1 MKVIKYF
8 SVISVILV
16 VVGCTTA
23 PKLSPLQK
31 REITTRIIDGS
42 YDNTYRSILVVLQDQ
57 GYIIKNTDMN
67 TGLINAIADR
77 ETGGGSQFMQSLFS
91 GYVSNKGSELDC
103 SFMVSKISD
112 GKTDVRINIQESKYG
127 QSSKGGSSGK
137 QSVKT
142 IYDVEIYS
150 SLFNEILTEVKRREA
165 INMSAEDET
174 EDVKTNEAD
183 AVPVEE

>member
-1 MKVIKYF
+1 MIKNLTFITVMLVIVT
-8 SVISVILV
+8 S
-16 VVGCTTA
+16 CTTA

-42 YDNTYRSILVVLQDQ
+42 YDNTYRSILTVLQDQ

-67 TGLINAIADR
+67 SGLINAVADR
-77 ETGGGSQFMQSLFS
+77 ETGGGSQFAQALFM

-127 QSSKGGSSGK
+127 QSSKWSGSGK

-150 SLFNEILTEVKRREA
+150 SLFNDILTEVKRREA
-165 INMSAEDET
+165 INLSGESESENVQPNEEDAT
-174 EDVKTNEAD
+174 PIED
-183 AVPVEE
+183 